1 MADVFPVDFTSDV
14 GRVRKYIPDLIEL
27 HDPKDFTLEKSF
39 MWSDSAIQ
47 SFINDEIPVGVTVA
61 PRTTIW
67 RAAAYIMIA
76 TANNE
81 NLILK
86 KLVTEDL
93 QTDGPSVAKALIAA
107 AQELLRRADDDDAA
121 ANEAEIFIDV
131 PYVIS
136 DHTDYPY
143 NNFAPYARGIWGL

>member
-1 MADVFPVDFTSDV
+1 MPDVTPVDFTTDV
-14 GRVRKYIPDLIEL
+14 GRVRKYIPDLVQL
-27 HDPKDFTLEKSF
+27 PDPKDAFAPESYI
-39 MWSDSAIQ
+39 WSDAAIQ
-47 SFINDEIPVGVTVA
+47 SFIADETDVTPA
-61 PRTTIW
+61 PRVAIL

-107 AQELLRRADDDDAA
+107 AQELLRRATSEAA
-121 ANEAEIFIDV
+121 AEDEVFLIV
-131 PYVIS
+131 
-136 DHTDYPY
+136 DYRSQSSYPQVL
-143 NNFAPYARGIWGL
+143 WGL